1 MIESIKTQLPSSEG
15 IVVEL
20 SLIEKNDTKSW
31 ETLVIH
37 NEEDYN
43 EINEYINE
51 LVINKKLLGVEIVK

>member
-20 SLIEKNDTKSW
+20 TLVEKNDTKSW

-51 LVINKKLLGVEIVK
+51 LVISKKLLGVEIVK